1 VTGDREGLLRNLPD
15 LKLAGASRG
24 WQADILSTRAWG
36 YAVLGDRAAAEAEI
50 AQIDALAIAPDDQAA
65 SWLGNLFPVIAD
77 YGIGSLESMSS
88 WAEAR
93 SSMRYQSAYGWFRRM
108 RGMLALRAGDL
119 GEAETELELALEEC
133 TDNGLQLEVGRCH
146 QGLAELA
153 ELQDDHDRALEHL
166 DAAGD
171 LYARVGAGG
180 YLNEV
185 IAKKEIL
192 KA

>member
-1 VTGDREGLLRNLPD
+1 
-15 LKLAGASRG
+15 
-24 WQADILSTRAWG
+24 
-36 YAVLGDRAAAEAEI
+36 
-50 AQIDALAIAPDDQAA
+50 
-65 SWLGNLFPVIAD
+65 
-77 YGIGSLESMSS
+77 
-88 WAEAR
+88 
-93 SSMRYQSAYGWFRRM
+93 
-108 RGMLALRAGDL
+108 MLALRAGDL